1 MVDFSVEGAI
11 DSFQRLKSD
20 PSGFRW
26 FFFLLKPIIL
36 VNIGT
41 TVFCV
46 FISRFKDSF
55 STKTF

>member
-1 MVDFSVEGAI
+1 MVDFSIEGAI

-20 PSGFRW
+20 PCGFRC

-41 TVFCV
+41 IVFCV

-55 STKTF
+55 SAKTF